1 MNFSVR
7 TLLALSLIFLGIA
20 CSQGFNSIVTARVL
34 NRPAGA
40 ARDAT
45 GLRPAE
51 GAKVA
56 LDCPDGQQKD
66 LGTTDA
72 LGELRA
78 EQPGAFPLSCSF
90 VVAQPGFQPYS
101 VRISNVCTETG
112 SDGCQHADLRAI
124 LASAAGSGSAGGSR

>member
-1 MNFSVR
+1 MNFSLP
-7 TLLALSLIFLGIA
+7 TLLALPLIALGIA
-20 CSQGFNSIVTARVL
+20 CSHGFNSIVTARVL
-34 NRPAGA
+34 NRPAGT

-56 LDCPDGQQKD
+56 LNCPNGDQKD

-78 EQPGAFPLSCSF
+78 EQPDAFPLSCSF

-101 VRISNVCTETG
+101 VRISNVCTEAG

-124 LASAAGSGSAGGSR
+124 LASAGSGSAGGSR

>member
-1 MNFSVR
+1 MTVPVR
-7 TLLALSLIFLGIA
+7 QLLAPLFALGVA
-20 CSQGFNSIVTARVL
+20 CAHDLNSVMTARVL
-34 NRPAGA
+34 SRPSGA

-51 GAKVA
+51 GARVA
-56 LDCPDGQQKD
+56 LDCPGGEQKD
-66 LGTTDA
+66 LGTTDS

-78 EQPGAFPLSCSF
+78 EQPNAFPLSCSL

-124 LASAAGSGSAGGSR
+124 LASASSGSGGGSR

>member
-1 MNFSVR
+1 MNFRAS
-7 TLLALSLIFLGIA
+7 TILALPAIAAGIA
-20 CSQGFNSIVTARVL
+20 CSHGFNSVMTARVL
-34 NRPAGA
+34 NRPSGA

-51 GAKVA
+51 GAKIA
-56 LDCPDGQQKD
+56 LNCPGGEQKD
-66 LGTTDA
+66 LGTTDS

-78 EQPGAFPLSCSF
+78 EQPDAFPLSCSF

-101 VRISNVCTETG
+101 VKISNVCTETG

-124 LASAAGSGSAGGSR
+124 LASASSGSAGGSR

>member
-1 MNFSVR
+1 MNFHAR
-7 TLLALSLIFLGIA
+7 MLLALLAIALGVA
-20 CSQGFNSIVTARVL
+20 CSHGFNSVMTARVL
-34 NRPAGA
+34 SRPAGS

-56 LDCPDGQQKD
+56 LNCPGDEQKD
-66 LGTTDA
+66 LGTTDSQ
-72 LGELRA
+72 GELRA
-78 EQPGAFPLSCSF
+78 EQPDAFPLSCSF
-90 VVAQPGFQPYS
+90 VVAQPGFKPYS

-124 LASAAGSGSAGGSR
+124 LASAGSGSAGGSR

>member
-1 MNFSVR
+1 MNSHVR
-7 TLLALSLIFLGIA
+7 TLLALPLVALGVA
-20 CSQGFNSIVTARVL
+20 CAHDFNSVMTARVL
-34 NRPAGA
+34 NRPPGA

-51 GAKVA
+51 GAKIA
-56 LDCPDGQQKD
+56 LNCPGGEQKD
-66 LGTTDA
+66 LGTTDS

-78 EQPGAFPLSCSF
+78 EQAGAFPLSCSF

-101 VRISNVCTETG
+101 VRISNICTETG

-124 LASAAGSGSAGGSR
+124 LASASSGSAGGSR